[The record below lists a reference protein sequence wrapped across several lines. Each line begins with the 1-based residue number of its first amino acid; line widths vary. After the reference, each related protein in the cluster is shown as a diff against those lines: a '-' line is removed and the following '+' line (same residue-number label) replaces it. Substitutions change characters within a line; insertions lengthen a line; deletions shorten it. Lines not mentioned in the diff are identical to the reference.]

1 VLDAGLSAL
10 AVEPLRETGH
20 AAVIGVHLAVHDLSM
35 LAITN
40 SDPRSAGGASSEVRR
55 NGHTNSLLSSLRF

>member
-40 SDPRSAGGASSEVRR
+40 SDPRSAGGATIIITVLK
-55 NGHTNSLLSSLRF
+55 TTTLSGE